1 MTAQISVAPFP
12 SVADNLAKHLRFIR
26 LAAANHVQL
35 LVFPELSLTGYS
47 VEPSDEAIF
56 QITDSRLDELHE
68 ACCETCVTACVGVP
82 LRTSRNDGIHIA
94 SIVMR
99 PDGRRHAHMKR
110 FLDPSETASFIP
122 GPSGPLL
129 EFPHSNTHT
138 EHVALAIC
146 ADTSNPLHALSAS
159 RAGATLYAGGSIIS
173 STSYADELSR
183 LAAYAK
189 EYGMAVLLANHADGR
204 GTGGYEAK
212 GGSALWDEKGE
223 VIVRADESKDEV
235 LVIGRKGGQ
244 GGWTGGVVPLL

>member
-1 MTAQISVAPFP
+1 MNRRRPFIIAAAQISVAPFP

-68 ACCETCVTACVGVP
+68 ACCET
-82 LRTSRNDGIHIA
+82 
-94 SIVMR
+94 IVMR